1 MLSEAQVRRAAPL
14 FMMYQGQDSLS
25 PWPRRWAFWL
35 LARREE
41 RCDLSDHE
49 RRATTPAAKRLA
61 SLRVAA
67 KIATGFAE
75 RLDRIA
81 DTLVAFLL
89 PGPRFWPQRDLR
101 G

>member
-1 MLSEAQVRRAAPL
+1 MIPKSGIRFSEKIMRNQSVRRAAPL

-25 PWPRRWAFWL
+25 PWP
-35 LARREE
+35 
-41 RCDLSDHE
+41 
-49 RRATTPAAKRLA
+49 

-67 KIATGFAE
+67 KIATGFVE

-81 DTLVAFLL
+81 DTLFAFLL